1 MSDRNSNIMA
11 EEARKKF
18 AANQKA
24 KAEAAKAEKAAAKEA
39 AKQAERERREQE
51 RAAKA
56 AAKEAE
62 KAAAKEAA
70 RLEREKK
77 AEERRLEKER
87 EEEERRKSAYGKPS
101 ANTLEEALHDDGTY
115 SARDI
120 GRMCRIGSWNQIS
133 NHLSRAAARFDF
145 EVSIERVL
153 GPSLLPRQDQR
164 LDLKGVAALVAV
176 ATHVPKDLQEAV
188 ADVDLA
194 EAETESFFDEDYP
207 YSTRELC
214 PLVGIAWH
222 QTEIRLNRIGQE
234 FPDQVKETEWVS
246 PSGRVLP
253 DVRLTTKAAALFMLN
268 LERKTPKVTLD
279 FMLDLLSSG
288 QAETYLDY
296 ISA

>member
-1 MSDRNSNIMA
+1 MSDRNINIMA
-11 EEARKKF
+11 EEARKAM
-18 AANQKA
+18 AANKKA

-62 KAAAKEAA
+62 KK
-70 RLEREKK
+70 
-77 AEERRLEKER
+77 R

-120 GRMCRIGSWNQIS
+120 GRMCQIGSWNQI
-133 NHLSRAAARFDF
+133 NNLLSRAAARFDF
-145 EVSIERVL
+145 EVNTERVI

-164 LDLKGVAALVAV
+164 LDLKGVAALAAV
-176 ATHVPKDLQEAV
+176 ANHVPKDIQEAV

-194 EAETESFFDEDYP
+194 EEEADSFLDADYP
-207 YSTRELC
+207 FSARELC
-214 PLVGIAWH
+214 APACIAW
-222 QTEIRLNRIGQE
+222 QQAANRLTSISQK
-234 FPDQVKETEWVS
+234 FPDQTKETKWNS

-268 LERKTPKVTLD
+268 LSPKTPELVADLMYELASSDLAGD
-279 FMLDLLSSG
+279 FL
-288 QAETYLDY
+288 ATHV
-296 ISA
+296 SA

>member
-18 AANQKA
+18 AANKKA
-24 KAEAAKAEKAAAKEA
+24 KAEKEKAEKAAAKEA

-56 AAKEAE
+56 AAREAE
-62 KAAAKEAA
+62 KK
-70 RLEREKK
+70 
-77 AEERRLEKER
+77 R

-120 GRMCRIGSWNQIS
+120 GRMCQIGSWNQIS

-145 EVSIERVL
+145 EVNTERVL
-153 GPSLLPRQDQR
+153 GPSLIPRQDQR

-176 ATHVPKDLQEAV
+176 ANHVPKDLQEAV
-188 ADVDLA
+188 ADVDLVD
-194 EAETESFFDEDYP
+194 AETESFLDADYP
-207 YSTRELC
+207 FSARELC
-214 PLVGIAWH
+214 APACLAW
-222 QTEIRLNRIGQE
+222 QQAANRLTSISQK
-234 FPDQVKETEWVS
+234 FPDQVKETKWIS

-253 DVRLTTKAAALFMLN
+253 DVRLTSKAATLFMLN
-268 LERKTPKVTLD
+268 LAPKTPDLIADLMYELASSDLAGD
-279 FMLDLLSSG
+279 FL
-288 QAETYLDY
+288 ANHV
-296 ISA
+296 SA

>member
-1 MSDRNSNIMA
+1 MSDTENINIWA
-11 EEARKKF
+11 EEARKKL
-18 AANQKA
+18 AANKKA
-24 KAEAAKAEKAAAKEA
+24 KAEKAKAEKAAA
-39 AKQAERERREQE
+39 R
-51 RAAKA
+51 A
-56 AAKEAE
+56 AAK
-62 KAAAKEAA
+62 KA
-70 RLEREKK
+70 
-77 AEERRLEKER
+77 EKER
-87 EEEERRKSAYGKPS
+87 EKEELLKSAYGKPS

-120 GRMCRIGSWNQIS
+120 GRMCQIGSWNQIN
-133 NHLSRAAARFDF
+133 NHLIRAAARFDF
-145 EVSIERVL
+145 EVNTERVL

-176 ATHVPKDLQEAV
+176 ANHVPKDLQEAV
-188 ADVDLA
+188 ADVELA

-207 YSTRELC
+207 YSARELC

-222 QTEIRLNRIGQE
+222 QTDIRLNRIGQE
-234 FPDQVKETEWVS
+234 FPDQVKETEWIS

-279 FMLDLLSSG
+279 FMLDLLSSD
-288 QAETYLDY
+288 QAEDLLRKN

>member
-1 MSDRNSNIMA
+1 MSDRNLNVMA
-11 EEARKKF
+11 DEARKAM
-18 AANQKA
+18 AANKKA

-62 KAAAKEAA
+62 KK
-70 RLEREKK
+70 
-77 AEERRLEKER
+77 R

-120 GRMCRIGSWNQIS
+120 GRMCQIGSWNQI
-133 NHLSRAAARFDF
+133 NNLLSRAAARFDF
-145 EVSIERVL
+145 EVNTERVL

-176 ATHVPKDLQEAV
+176 ANHVPKDIQEAV

-194 EAETESFFDEDYP
+194 EEEADSFLDADYP
-207 YSTRELC
+207 FSARELC
-214 PLVGIAWH
+214 APACIAW
-222 QTEIRLNRIGQE
+222 QQAANRLTSISQK
-234 FPDQVKETEWVS
+234 FPDQIKETKWNS

-268 LERKTPKVTLD
+268 LTPKTPDLVVD
-279 FMLDLLSSG
+279 FMLKVASSDLAEDFLSS
-288 QAETYLDY
+288 EV
-296 ISA
+296 SA

>member
-1 MSDRNSNIMA
+1 MFEMNTNMA
-11 EEARKKF
+11 DEARKKL
-18 AANQKA
+18 AANKKA
-24 KAEAAKAEKAAAKEA
+24 KAEREKAEKAAAREA

-51 RAAKA
+51 KAAK
-56 AAKEAE
+56 
-62 KAAAKEAA
+62 KA
-70 RLEREKK
+70 
-77 AEERRLEKER
+77 EKER
-87 EEEERRKSAYGKPS
+87 EEEQRRKSAYGKPS

-279 FMLDLLSSG
+279 FMLDLLSWEG
-288 QAETYLDY
+288 AEDSLRKNV
-296 ISA
+296 SA

>member
-1 MSDRNSNIMA
+1 MFEMNTNMA
-11 EEARKKF
+11 DEARKKL
-18 AANQKA
+18 AANKKA
-24 KAEAAKAEKAAAKEA
+24 KAEREKAEKAAAK
-39 AKQAERERREQE
+39 
-51 RAAKA
+51 KA
-56 AAKEAE
+56 
-62 KAAAKEAA
+62 
-70 RLEREKK
+70 
-77 AEERRLEKER
+77 EKER
-87 EEEERRKSAYGKPS
+87 EREEMLKSAYGKPS

-145 EVSIERVL
+145 EVNIERVL

-176 ATHVPKDLQEAV
+176 ANHVPKDLQEAV
-188 ADVDLA
+188 ADVELV
-194 EAETESFFDEDYP
+194 EAEIESFFDEDYP

-279 FMLDLLSSG
+279 FMLDLLSSD
-288 QAETYLDY
+288 QAEDLLRKN